1 MKNKMTVCK
10 VCNKEIAKNAK
21 VCPYCG
27 AKQKKKKALII
38 SIVIIVIAII
48 AMVGGAAG
56 TDNSSSETTEVKIPE
71 FYKIGEPVTL
81 KKCELTVSKVQKETY
96 IGNEWY
102 NVTPVDGAVYVAIQY
117 GYKNTSKE
125 PLTTWDRPI
134 VKLTSPDGV
143 VYDSDFDASTTYV
156 TECDI
161 DEKVLSDLN
170 PGLSVNGA
178 VVFEVAKS
186 ELEKDGWFINVDGK
200 KVELTF

>member
-10 VCNKEIAKNAK
+10 VCNKEIATSAK

-38 SIVIIVIAII
+38 CIVIIVIAII
-48 AMVGGAAG
+48 AMAGGAAG
-56 TDNSSSETTEVKIPE
+56 GAGSETSEVETPE
-71 FYKIGEPVTL
+71 FYKIGEPIAL

-102 NVTPVDGAVYVAIQY
+102 NVTPVDGAIYVAIQY

-125 PLTTWDRPI
+125 PLTTWDRPS
-134 VKLTSPDGV
+134 VNLTSPDGV
-143 VYDSDFDASTTYV
+143 VYESDFDASTTYV
-156 TECDI
+156 TQCDI

-170 PGLSVNGA
+170 PGLSVNAA
-178 VVFEVAKS
+178 VVFEVAKT
-186 ELEKDGWFINVDGK
+186 ELEKDGWFINVDGE